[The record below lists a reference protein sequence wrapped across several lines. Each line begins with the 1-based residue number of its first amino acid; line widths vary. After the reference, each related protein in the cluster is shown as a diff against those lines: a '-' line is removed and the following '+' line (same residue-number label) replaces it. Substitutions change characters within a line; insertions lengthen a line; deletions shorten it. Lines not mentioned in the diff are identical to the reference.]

1 MELFNNKTNFSP
13 PLPESCGTWWIVLCC
28 VCFPFIWAAINNE
41 QQAKGHGNMVIIAIS
56 RAQRGIIYNR
66 LQHILYSMED
76 VTQAHFTLYVQYS
89 SANRSKLSDTL
100 CQRLLHI
107 ISVGK
112 FKLAKGLRVKHHV
125 WRGSSISTT
134 QSKVSAVSN
143 HIQGNP
149 ANHTCNDPSG
159 SRGCLKKQWTVYVGV
174 STGRDGQFYS
184 HLRKIK
190 SRC

>member
-41 QQAKGHGNMVIIAIS
+41 QQAKGHGNMVIIAKEELYIIDYNTS
-56 RAQRGIIYNR
+56 CTVWRMLRKHTSLYTFNTVQRIDQSYR
-66 LQHILYSMED
+66 
-76 VTQAHFTLYVQYS
+76 TLC
-89 SANRSKLSDTL
+89 L

-134 QSKVSAVSN
+134 QSKVRAVSN
-143 HIQGNP
+143 HIQGKP
-149 ANHTCNDPSG
+149 ANHTCNDPTG
-159 SRGCLKKQWTVYVGV
+159 SRGCLKKQWTVRVGV